1 MAIADGKMVNPN
13 RSSVMKFIRNG
24 LRITRRTLLA
34 TSAASLLAAGTFPAV
49 AADTVKI
56 GLIASLSGPSA
67 KSGEAITRGLTIA
80 IDEINAAGGLLGK
93 QVELLSRDDENNPGK
108 GLVAARELIQREKV
122 AVLFGGLQTPVSLA
136 IVPFVNQVEVP
147 FMGPWAA
154 GTPITKNGAEKNYVF
169 RVSAVDELVDIA
181 LVERAVSVHGAKNPG
196 MILINNPWGES
207 NEKGLKAA
215 LEAKGMPHAGVEKI
229 EASDVDV
236 VPQLT
241 RLKEAGADT
250 LFMVANVG
258 PSAQVMKSLERM
270 SWDVPVVSHWGPAGG
285 RFSELGGPRAKDVE
299 MIQTFTFSGNDSP
312 KAKEMMDKLMAR
324 FPEIKSE
331 ADVTPAVG
339 IANAYDAMHLS
350 ALAIKNAGSTEGPK
364 VREGFYA
371 INTYEGLIK
380 TYKTP
385 FTPESQDALGPD
397 DYLFT
402 RFVDGKII
410 PIN

>member
-1 MAIADGKMVNPN
+1 MFLDKL
-13 RSSVMKFIRNG
+13 SKFS
-24 LRITRRTLLA
+24 RRQLV
-34 TSAASLLAAGTFPAV
+34 ASLSAFALTTSLSTFSAQ
-49 AADTVKI
+49 AEDTIKF

-80 IDEINAAGGLLGK
+80 INEINASGGLLGK
-93 QVELLSRDDENNPGK
+93 QVELIRRDDEANPGK
-108 GLVAARELIQREKV
+108 GVVAARELIQREGV

-136 IVPFVNQVEVP
+136 IVPFVNQEKVP
-147 FMGPWAA
+147 YMGPWAA
-154 GTPITKNGAEKNYVF
+154 GTPITKNGAEENYVF

-181 LVERAVSVHGAKNPG
+181 LVDRAVEVHGSKTPG

-215 LEAKGMPHAGVEKI
+215 LEAKGMSYAGIEKVEG
-229 EASDVDV
+229 SDIDV

-241 RLKEAGADT
+241 RLQQAGADA

-270 SWDVPVVSHWGPAGG
+270 GWDVPVVSHWGPAGG

-312 KAKEMMDKLMAR
+312 KAAEMLEKLKAE
-324 FPEIKSE
+324 FPEIETE

-339 IANAYDAMHLS
+339 IANAYDAMHLT
-350 ALAIKNAGSTEGPK
+350 ALAITNAGSTDGPAI
-364 VREGFYA
+364 REGYYA
-371 INTYEGLIK
+371 IAEYDGLIK
-380 TYKTP
+380 KYMSP
-385 FTPESQDALGPD
+385 FSTDVHDALGPE

-402 RFVDGKII
+402 RFIDGAIV
-410 PIN
+410 PIEE

>member
-1 MAIADGKMVNPN
+1 M
-13 RSSVMKFIRNG
+13 SVFKTG
-24 LRITRRTLLA
+24 LKITRRALLA
-34 TSAASLLAAGTFPAV
+34 TGTASVIALGALPAL

-80 IDEINAAGGLLGK
+80 IDEINADGGILGK

-136 IVPFVNQVEVP
+136 IVPFVNQIEVP

-154 GTPITKNGAEKNYVF
+154 GTPITKNGSEKNYVF

-181 LVERAVSVHGAKNPG
+181 LVERAVSVHGAKKPG

-207 NEKGLKAA
+207 NEKGLMAA
-215 LEAKGMPHAGVEKI
+215 LKAKGMPNAGVEKI
-229 EASDVDV
+229 EGSDIDV

-241 RLKEAGADT
+241 RLQQAGADT

-270 SWDVPVVSHWGPAGG
+270 GWDVPVVSHWGPAGG

-299 MIQTFTFSGNDSP
+299 MIQTFTFSGNESA
-312 KAKEMMDKLMAR
+312 KAKTMMEKLMAR

-371 INTYEGLIK
+371 IDSYDGLIK
-380 TYKTP
+380 SYKTP
-385 FTPESQDALGPD
+385 FTADKHDALGPE

-402 RFVDGKII
+402 QFIDGKIV
-410 PIN
+410 PIQ

>member
-1 MAIADGKMVNPN
+1 MSYSKVGALVTRRSALAIAGA
-13 RSSVMKFIRNG
+13 SI
-24 LRITRRTLLA
+24 LA
-34 TSAASLLAAGTFPAV
+34 LSAGASAAAETI
-49 AADTVKI
+49 KI

-80 IDEINAAGGLLGK
+80 IDEINEAGGLLGK
-93 QVELLSRDDENNPGK
+93 KVELLRRDDENNPGK
-108 GLVAARELIQREKV
+108 GIVAARELIQREKV

-136 IVPFVNQVEVP
+136 IVPFVNQIKVP

-154 GTPITKNGAEKNYVF
+154 GTPVTKNGADPNFVF
-169 RVSAVDELVDIA
+169 RVSAVDEMVDIA
-181 LVERAVSVHGAKNPG
+181 LVERAVTVHGAKNPG

-207 NEKGLKAA
+207 NEKGLLSA
-215 LEAKGMPHAGVEKI
+215 LKAKGMPNAGIEKI
-229 EASDVDV
+229 EQSDIDV

-270 SWDVPVVSHWGPAGG
+270 GWDVPVVSHWGPAGG

-299 MIQTFTFSGNDSP
+299 MIQTFTFSGNSSP
-312 KAKEMMDKLMAR
+312 KAAAMMKKLMAR

-331 ADVTPAVG
+331 SDVTPAVG

-350 ALAIKNAGSTEGPK
+350 ALAIAKAGSTKGPE

-371 INTYEGLIK
+371 IDTYDGLIK
-380 TYKTP
+380 KYTKP
-385 FTPESQDALGPD
+385 FTPDQHDALGPE

-402 RFVDGKII
+402 QFIDGKIV
-410 PIN
+410 PIK

>member
-1 MAIADGKMVNPN
+1 
-13 RSSVMKFIRNG
+13 MKLIKSG
-24 LRITRRTLLA
+24 YAITRRAFIA
-34 TSAASLLAAGTFPAV
+34 TGAASILGLSAIGAQ
-49 AADTVKI
+49 AADTIKI

-67 KSGEAITRGLTIA
+67 KSGEAIPRGLTIA
-80 IDEINAAGGLLGK
+80 IDEINEKGGILGK
-93 QVELLSRDDENNPGK
+93 QVELLSRDDEANPGK
-108 GLVAARELIQREKV
+108 GLVAARELIQREGV

-136 IVPFVNQVEVP
+136 IVPFVNQIKFP

-154 GTPITKNGAEKNYVF
+154 GTPITKNGAEENYVF
-169 RVSAVDELVDIA
+169 RVSAVDEMVDIA
-181 LVERAVSVHGAKNPG
+181 LVERAVSVHGSKNPG
-196 MILINNPWGES
+196 LILINNPWGES
-207 NEKGLKAA
+207 NEKGLMAA

-229 EASDVDV
+229 EGSDIDV

-270 SWDVPVVSHWGPAGG
+270 GWDVPVVSHWGPAGG

-312 KAKEMMDKLMAR
+312 RAAEMMEKLMAR

-339 IANAYDAMHLS
+339 IANAYDAMHLT
-350 ALAIKNAGSTEGPK
+350 ALAIENAGSTEGPAI
-364 VREGFYA
+364 REGYYA
-371 INTYEGLIK
+371 IDTYDGLIK
-380 TYKTP
+380 TYENP
-385 FTPESQDALGPD
+385 FTPEKHDALGPE

-402 RFVDGKII
+402 SFIEGKIV